1 MTGNNVVAVEVHQS
15 ATNSSDLSF
24 DLQLLAETEPA
35 RVVLVPAHSRWRYV
49 DSGTN
54 PGVSWVTRSFNDS
67 AWFEGFGRLG
77 YGLDGERTTLLFG
90 TNASSKP
97 ITSYFRHAFPL
108 EDPALFGSLRIDTQ
122 IDDGAVVY
130 LNGAEV
136 FRTNLPAGAISTNT
150 LALATIGGAAE
161 TNWLRATL
169 DTGSL
174 VAGTNILAVEVH
186 QATTNSSDL
195 GFDLELSA
203 VLQPTLTIVQTS
215 TNYLLRWPA
224 AAPGFR
230 VQATNVL
237 DSTNWPLLTAT
248 GRVNGAVFEM
258 PVTLPAPR
266 FFKLVAP

>member
-1 MTGNNVVAVEVHQS
+1 VAVEVHQS

-49 DSGTN
+49 DAGTN
-54 PGVSWVTRSFNDS
+54 PGIAWVTRSFNDS

-97 ITSYFRHAFPL
+97 ITCFFRHAFPL

-130 LNGAEV
+130 LNGLEV
-136 FRTNLPAGAISTNT
+136 FRSNMPVGAISAAT
-150 LALATIGGAAE
+150 LALTTINGAAE
-161 TNWLRATL
+161 TNWLCADL
-169 DTGSL
+169 GANAL

-186 QATTNSSDL
+186 QAATNSSDL

-203 VLQPTLTIVQTS
+203 TLQPTLTITQTS
-215 TNYLLRWPA
+215 TNYLLRWPVG
-224 AAPGFR
+224 APGFR
-230 VQATNVL
+230 VQATNLL
-237 DSTNWPLLTAT
+237 DGATNWPLLAAT
-248 GRVNGAVFEM
+248 GRVNGAVFEL

-266 FFKLVAP
+266 FFRLVAP